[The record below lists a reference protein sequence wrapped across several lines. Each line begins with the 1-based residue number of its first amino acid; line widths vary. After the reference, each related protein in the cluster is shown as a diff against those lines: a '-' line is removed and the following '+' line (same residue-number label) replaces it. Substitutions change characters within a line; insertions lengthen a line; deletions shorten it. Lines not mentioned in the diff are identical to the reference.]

1 MQLNDVQYKVM
12 MWKDMI
18 MDFATSLEDME
29 HKIRKK
35 VLSYQL
41 SITSTML
48 YYCTQLQMVQ
58 QKLQNWITQF
68 RSFT

>member
-1 MQLNDVQYKVM
+1 M

-35 VLSYQL
+35 VLFYQL
-41 SITSTML
+41 SITSTIVALL
-48 YYCTQLQMVQ
+48 YTAADGTTEIAELDNTV
-58 QKLQNWITQF
+58 
-68 RSFT
+68 S